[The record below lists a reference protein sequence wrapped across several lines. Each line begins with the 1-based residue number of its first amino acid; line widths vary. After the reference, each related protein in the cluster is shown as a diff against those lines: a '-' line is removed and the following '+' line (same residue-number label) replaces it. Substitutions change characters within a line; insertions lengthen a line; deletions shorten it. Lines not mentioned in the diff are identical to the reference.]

1 MKYEVIIE
9 KGEYTLIKRGVHM
22 DEYAVVNG
30 LDKTKGNWNWTVYY
44 ISFGK
49 YSPYAEAHA
58 LSLVTEVFRS
68 KTETNYIPR
77 FRLEEL
83 ATKFKDRISEDAL
96 EFALTDDDYKEFFLG
111 ECEMEPH
118 ELEFFGIEMERDES
132 CYDV

>member
-58 LSLVTEVFRS
+58 LSLVTEVFHS

-83 ATKFKDRISEDAL
+83 ATKFKDGLFGADLESEEYD
-96 EFALTDDDYKEFFLG
+96 EFFLD

-118 ELEFFGIEMERDES
+118 ELEFFGIEIEREE
-132 CYDV
+132 

>member
-1 MKYEVIIE
+1 MKHEVIIE
-9 KGEYTLIKRGVHM
+9 KDEYALIKRGVRM

-30 LDKTKGNWNWTVYY
+30 LDKVKENWAWTVCY

-49 YSPYAEAHA
+49 YSPCTEAQA
-58 LSLVTEVFRS
+58 LSYVLEVFRS

-96 EFALTDDDYKEFFLG
+96 EFALTDDDYKEFFTD
-111 ECEMEPH
+111 ECEMTDS
-118 ELEFFGIEMERDES
+118 ELYFFGIPQR
-132 CYDV
+132 

>member
-9 KGEYTLIKRGVHM
+9 KGEYALIKRGVHM

-83 ATKFKDRISEDAL
+83 ATKFKDGLFGADLESEEYD
-96 EFALTDDDYKEFFLG
+96 EFFLD

-118 ELEFFGIEMERDES
+118 ELEFFGIEMESEVDKQ
-132 CYDV
+132 CYTD

>member
-44 ISFGK
+44 ISFDK

-83 ATKFKDRISEDAL
+83 ATKFKDGLFGADLESEEYD
-96 EFALTDDDYKEFFLG
+96 EFFLD

-118 ELEFFGIEMERDES
+118 ELEFFGIEIEREE
-132 CYDV
+132 

>member
-9 KGEYTLIKRGVHM
+9 KGEYALIKRGVHM

-30 LDKTKGNWNWTVYY
+30 LDKVKENWAWTVYY
-44 ISFGK
+44 IGFGK
-49 YSPYAEAHA
+49 YSPFTESQA
-58 LSLVTEVFRS
+58 LSYVLEVFRS
-68 KTETNYIPR
+68 KTETNYISW

-96 EFALTDDDYKEFFLG
+96 EFALTDDDYKEFFLD

-118 ELEFFGIEMERDES
+118 ELEFFGIEMEREES
-132 CYDV
+132 GYDV